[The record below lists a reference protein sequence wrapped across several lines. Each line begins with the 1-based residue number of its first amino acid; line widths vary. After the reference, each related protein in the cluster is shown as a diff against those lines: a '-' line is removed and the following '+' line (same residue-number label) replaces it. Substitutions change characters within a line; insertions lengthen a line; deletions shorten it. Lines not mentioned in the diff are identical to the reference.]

1 MLLPNT
7 KPVVVGTIYPP
18 PSQTNVFEIFN
29 KDLSKVD
36 SNNVK
41 RYIIGAFNIHLWQ
54 NDHYAFEKHNMF
66 SKKRNLFSCQSFP
79 NNVKNYFEFWT
90 IFGLKQLTE
99 NPSRITCSS
108 SSIIDHILVSFP
120 DRLAQWGI
128 LNVGLFDHQLIYC
141 TRKVMRIKR
150 DCHRQIKFNSFIK
163 YTVDSYEK
171 SPIEINLSEYGNF
184 DNLNVFYSNFIK
196 KLMEFIDKVAP
207 MKNKRIQNNSQE
219 WFAREISER
228 TNNLG

>member
-1 MLLPNT
+1 
-7 KPVVVGTIYPP
+7 
-18 PSQTNVFEIFN
+18 
-29 KDLSKVD
+29 
-36 SNNVK
+36 
-41 RYIIGAFNIHLWQ
+41 
-54 NDHYAFEKHNMF
+54 
-66 SKKRNLFSCQSFP
+66 
-79 NNVKNYFEFWT
+79 
-90 IFGLKQLTE
+90 
-99 NPSRITCSS
+99 
-108 SSIIDHILVSFP
+108 
-120 DRLAQWGI
+120 
-128 LNVGLFDHQLIYC
+128 
-141 TRKVMRIKR
+141 MRIKR
-150 DCHRQIKFNSFIK
+150 YCHRQIKLNSFIK